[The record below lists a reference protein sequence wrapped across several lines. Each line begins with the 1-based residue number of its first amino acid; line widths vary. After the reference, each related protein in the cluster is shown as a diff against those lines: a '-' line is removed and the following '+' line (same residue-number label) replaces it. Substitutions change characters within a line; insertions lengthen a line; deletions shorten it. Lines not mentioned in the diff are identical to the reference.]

1 MYAFSSAAFQI
12 SAPSAFSFCF
22 RLKTPPT
29 SRAILS
35 AAAAGYFFCTA
46 GSAPWS
52 AEAAAYWPKQPRV
65 ATRTWSQ
72 NLTDHKQSPMNR
84 ANRPVLRRFKDVP
97 ELRWE
102 RTSAGQ
108 LVLQQELLKGFA
120 FAPPFAPSL
129 GDSRT
134 SPSCGWTG
142 QSALFIETLF
152 VILLISIRCNTI
164 NGL

>member
-1 MYAFSSAAFQI
+1 MCTNMYAFYSAAFQI

-35 AAAAGYFFCTA
+35 AAAAGYFFLYRRF
-46 GSAPWS
+46 SAMVGRS
-52 AEAAAYWPKQPRV
+52 SRLWPKQPRV

-120 FAPPFAPSL
+120 LAPPFAPSL

-142 QSALFIETLF
+142 QSALFIEAPL
-152 VILLISIRCNTI
+152 VIIGNCHMM
-164 NGL
+164 

>member
-1 MYAFSSAAFQI
+1 MVGRGS
-12 SAPSAFSFCF
+12 
-22 RLKTPPT
+22 RL
-29 SRAILS
+29 L
-35 AAAAGYFFCTA
+35 
-46 GSAPWS
+46 
-52 AEAAAYWPKQPRV
+52 AEAAKT
-65 ATRTWSQ
+65 TRTWSQ

-152 VILLISIRCNTI
+152 VILLISI
-164 NGL
+164 